1 MYATVY
7 YKRQH
12 HGSMVYLQVGTKK
25 SSMDRSNCCVVQQC
39 PIAPGKS
46 FTYSFKAD
54 LYGTSWYHS
63 HYSSQYA
70 GGLFGSMIIHGPSN
84 AHYDVDLGPVLLSD
98 WYHTEYFELVKQT
111 MSIPVRH
118 KQAIWFFFC

>member
-1 MYATVY
+1 M
-7 YKRQH
+7 
-12 HGSMVYLQVGTKK
+12 SMNLTNGCT
-25 SSMDRSNCCVVQQC
+25 VQQC

-98 WYHTEYFELVKQT
+98 WYHTEYFELVRQT
-111 MSIPVRH
+111 MSIPVRLS
-118 KQAIWFFFC
+118 